1 MFFNRIFLV
10 LFLTALCSL
19 FGCFGDAENPLTEDV
34 EGGVT
39 EEEVLPAVPQHIESG
54 GSAVRLVSDGYL
66 RRWGGETLTCLYHL
80 EIDAPLEYHLFVYTK
95 SEAYGKKGMLFDG
108 EHVRVNA
115 RRMLVIE
122 KGDTVSGEYGW
133 FGGFVNS
140 KDTRSVISI
149 LPLSEIDPITPPRIV
164 SLGTIEGNPARS
176 RVTTEGI
183 PRDHDYKPYR
193 FGDPSEIEFVFIEE
207 WERIAAE
214 KKAAGAKDA
223 EEWAEIVAEKK
234 AGN

>member
-10 LFLTALCSL
+10 LFLTALCGF
-19 FGCFGDAENPLTEDV
+19 FGCFGDAENPLTEEV
-34 EGGVT
+34 EGDIT
-39 EEEVLPAVPQHIESG
+39 EEEVLFAVPQHAEG
-54 GSAVRLVSDGYL
+54 GGPAVRLVSDGYL

-80 EIDAPLEYHLFVYTK
+80 EIDAPLEYHLFVYVENMK
-95 SEAYGKKGMLFDG
+95 YVKKGALFDG
-108 EHVRVNA
+108 DAVLTHT

-122 KGDTVSGEYGW
+122 KGDTASGEYGW

-214 KKAAGAKDA
+214 KKAAGAEDA

-234 AGN
+234 ADN